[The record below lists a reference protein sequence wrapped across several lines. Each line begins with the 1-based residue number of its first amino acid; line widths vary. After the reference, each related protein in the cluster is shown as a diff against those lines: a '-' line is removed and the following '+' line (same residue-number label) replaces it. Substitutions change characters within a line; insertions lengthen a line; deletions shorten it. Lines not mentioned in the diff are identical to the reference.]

1 MRGGEGLPHESDS
14 YQGDTRT
21 HGQEEAP
28 PQKASNSVCPPLI
41 KKYKES
47 KNSCRKKFSELLF
60 NFNDFILVM
69 QM

>member
-28 PQKASNSVCPPLI
+28 PQKASNFVCTPLM
-41 KKYKES
+41 KTTKHKYKG
-47 KNSCRKKFSELLF
+47 KVTTHAQK
-60 NFNDFILVM
+60 IL
-69 QM
+69 